1 MGDGGPGFA
10 LCPSAFAHRPSPI
23 AHRKVPTP
31 PALTDALRLLA
42 GRELSVAECRAR
54 LIDREHSPEAVDAA
68 IEQLIE
74 TRALDDGRVANAY
87 ARTAVNVKGR
97 GRLRVLHE
105 LHAKGIARDVAA
117 AAVANVFGDLDER
130 TLVDR
135 AIQKKLRHRPQPV
148 SPAEHARLYQHLMR
162 QGFSPGAVTDALRKL
177 RKG

>member
-1 MGDGGPGFA
+1 M
-10 LCPSAFAHRPSPI
+10 
-23 AHRKVPTP
+23 
-31 PALTDALRLLA
+31 
-42 GRELSVAECRAR
+42 AECRAR
-54 LIDREHSPEAVDAA
+54 LIDREHSPEDVDAA
-68 IEQLIE
+68 IEHLIE

-105 LHAKGIARDVAA
+105 LNAKGIARDVAA

-162 QGFSPGAVTDALRKL
+162 QGFSPGAVADALRKL

>member
-1 MGDGGPGFA
+1 MITTDLRHLVGRPGDPVTVVFVHS
-10 LCPSAFAHRPSPI
+10 PSASQAS
-23 AHRKVPTP
+23 
-31 PALTDALRLLA
+31 D
-42 GRELSVAECRAR
+42 
-54 LIDREHSPEAVDAA
+54 
-68 IEQLIE
+68 
-74 TRALDDGRVANAY
+74 RAL
-87 ARTAVNVKGR
+87 
-97 GRLRVLHE
+97 LRVLHE

-162 QGFSPGAVTDALRKL
+162 QGFSPGAVADALRKL

>member
-1 MGDGGPGFA
+1 MA
-10 LCPSAFAHRPSPI
+10 PSS
-23 AHRKVPTP
+23 
-31 PALTDALRLLA
+31 ALTDALRLLA

-54 LIDREHSPEAVDAA
+54 LVDRDHPREDIDAA
-68 IEQLIE
+68 IDHLVE
-74 TRALDDGRVANAY
+74 TRALDDERVAQAY

-97 GRLRVLHE
+97 GRLRILHE
-105 LHAKGIARDVAA
+105 LHAKGIPRDVAA

-148 SPAEHARLYQHLMR
+148 TPAEHARLYQHLMR
-162 QGFSPGAVTDALRKL
+162 QGFSPAVVADALRKL

>member
-1 MGDGGPGFA
+1 MTSKEIRASFLKFFEKNGHRIV
-10 LCPSAFAHRPSPI
+10 PSSP
-23 AHRKVPTP
+23 
-31 PALTDALRLLA
+31 L
-42 GRELSVAECRAR
+42 
-54 LIDREHSPEAVDAA
+54 
-68 IEQLIE
+68 
-74 TRALDDGRVANAY
+74 
-87 ARTAVNVKGR
+87 
-97 GRLRVLHE
+97 VLHE